1 MSDDNN
7 SARNGGIGFCGLLT
21 IVLIVLKLTN
31 LTDISWW
38 WVFAP
43 ILIPLAVCL
52 FILPIIFIVAIIAE
66 SV

>member
-1 MSDDNN
+1 MSDNN

-52 FILPIIFIVAIIAE
+52 FILLIIFIVAIIAE

>member
-1 MSDDNN
+1 MSDN
-7 SARNGGIGFCGLLT
+7 SSVGKNGIGFCGLLT

-52 FILPIIFIVAIIAE
+52 FILTIIFIVAIIAE

>member
-1 MSDDNN
+1 MSDNN
-7 SARNGGIGFCGLLT
+7 SVRNGGIGFCGLLT
-21 IVLIVLKLTN
+21 IVLIALKVTN

-52 FILPIIFIVAIIAE
+52 FILLIHFH
-66 SV
+66 SCNC